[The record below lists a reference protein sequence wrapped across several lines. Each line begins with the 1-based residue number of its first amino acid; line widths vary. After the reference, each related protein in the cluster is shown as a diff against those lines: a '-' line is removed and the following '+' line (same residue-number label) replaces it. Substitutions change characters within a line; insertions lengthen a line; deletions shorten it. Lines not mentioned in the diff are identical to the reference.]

1 MTWGYHLLLD
11 CSGCNQS
18 IDNDIVIEKFVVELI
33 PRIGMQAVDGPRI
46 EYLLPKTPNA
56 GFRMMKM
63 IQTSNITAH
72 FVSATREG
80 YIDLFSCK
88 SFDKDVV
95 VELVKKYFNP
105 TNINE
110 TFLKR
115 QA

>member
-11 CSGCNQS
+11 CAECNQS

-56 GFRMMKM
+56 GFSMMQM

-88 SFDKDVV
+88 SFDKDIVI
-95 VELVKKYFNP
+95 ELVKKYFDP
-105 TNINE
+105 KSIKE
-110 TFLKR
+110 TFLQR